1 MKRVKKITDTEMLDL
16 VTDVLSQYISIQTI
30 STQINTTS
38 FLQTLA
44 GIAAEKSSIAA
55 FSHKFEEGLTARQM
69 RYHLGKFELSDV
81 ENILNQALPHYIP
94 RSVSRRSASYKF
106 AIDLNEHPYH
116 GTPYQDDNEIRR
128 GKAKSGT
135 THFHVYAT
143 IYLIKRG
150 KRYTLAIKY
159 VRKGDRL
166 VDVVEALL
174 EKVIALGFKIRRLF
188 LDRGF
193 YSVEIIDYLQ
203 RTRIPFIMPV
213 VLRGRKGKD
222 GKSKVERL
230 LTGHKSAITD
240 YTMKTVKNKR
250 KMAVTFK
257 LYIVVKRIRGKNGQ
271 RHREYFAYCLSDEKF
286 PIKRVYNEYR
296 LRFGI
301 ETSYKKK
308 NESLPRTSSRNPVL
322 RLLYTGLSLFLV
334 NTWIF
339 ITWNFLSQKRRGTRR
354 LLTSKFIYERFCELL
369 FNALKEIFKFR
380 PKIECIEEELPSYA
394 T

>member
-1 MKRVKKITDTEMLDL
+1 MKRVKKITDTEILNE
-16 VTDVLSQYISIQTI
+16 VTETLSQYISIRTI
-30 STQINTTS
+30 STQINTPS
-38 FLQTLA
+38 FLRTLA
-44 GIAAEKSSIAA
+44 GIAAERSSIEA
-55 FSHKFEEGLTARQM
+55 FATKFEDGLTARQM
-69 RYHLGKFELSDV
+69 RYHLGKFELP
-81 ENILNQALPHYIP
+81 EMEGILNQALQHHVP
-94 RSVSRRSASYKF
+94 RSISRRSAFYKF
-106 AIDLNEHPYH
+106 AMDLNEHPYH
-116 GTPYQDDNEIRR
+116 GSPYQEANEIRR

-166 VDVVEALL
+166 VDIVQALL
-174 EKVIALGFKIRRLF
+174 KQVVALGFKIRRLF

-193 YSVEIIDYLQ
+193 YSVAIIEYLQ
-203 RTRIPFIMPV
+203 QTGIPFVIPV
-213 VLRGRKGKD
+213 VRRGRKGTD
-222 GKSKVERL
+222 GKTKVERL
-230 LTGHKSAITD
+230 FKGHKSSIAD
-240 YTMKTVKNKR
+240 YTLKTVKDKR
-250 KMAVTFK
+250 EMAVTFK
-257 LYIVVKRIRGKNGQ
+257 LYIIVKSLKGKDGQ
-271 RHREYFAYCLSDEKF
+271 RHRVYFAYCLSDEKL
-286 PIKRVYNEYR
+286 PIKRIYNEYR

-322 RLLYTGLSLFLV
+322 RLLYTGVSLFLV

-339 ITWNFLSQKRRGTRR
+339 ITWKFLSQKRQGTRR
-354 LLTSKFIYERFCELL
+354 LLTSEFIYERFCELL

-380 PKIECIEEELPSYA
+380 PKIECPAEELTSYA

>member
-1 MKRVKKITDTEMLDL
+1 MVDIITE
-16 VTDVLSQYISIQTI
+16 VLSQYISLETI
-30 STQINTTS
+30 STHINTTS
-38 FLQTLA
+38 FLQTLT

-55 FSHKFEEGLTARQM
+55 FAPKFEEGVTARQM
-69 RYHLGKFELSDV
+69 RYQLGKFELNEV
-81 ENILNQALPHYIP
+81 ENILNQALPHYVP
-94 RSVSRRSASYKF
+94 RSISRRTAAHKF

-116 GTPYQDDNEIRR
+116 GSPYKDANEIRR

-143 IYLIKRG
+143 MYLIKRG

-159 VRKGDRL
+159 VRQGDPL
-166 VDVVEALL
+166 VDVVQALL
-174 EKVIALGFKIRRLF
+174 EQVRALGFKIRRLF

-193 YSVEIIDYLQ
+193 YSVAILDYLQ

-213 VLRGRKGKD
+213 VHRGRKGTD

-230 LTGHKSAITD
+230 LRGNKSYITN
-240 YTMKTVKNKR
+240 YTMDTVKERR
-250 KMAVTFK
+250 KLAVTFN
-257 LYIVVKRIRGKNGQ
+257 LYIVVKRIKGKNGQ
-271 RHREYFAYCLSDEKF
+271 YHREYFAYCLSDDKF
-286 PIKRVYNEYR
+286 PMNRVYNEYR

-308 NESLPRTSSRNPVL
+308 NESLPRTSSRNPAL

-339 ITWNFLSQKRRGTRR
+339 LAWNFLSQKRRGTRR
-354 LLTSKFIYERFCELL
+354 RLTSEFIYERFCELL
-369 FNALKEIFKFR
+369 FNALKAIFKFR

-394 T
+394 I

>member
-1 MKRVKKITDTEMLDL
+1 MKRVKKITDVEMLDV
-16 VTDVLSQYISIQTI
+16 VTDVLSQYLSIQTI
-30 STQINTTS
+30 STRIDTTS
-38 FLQTLA
+38 FLQTLT
-44 GIAAEKSSIAA
+44 GIAAEKSSLHA
-55 FSHKFEEGLTARQM
+55 FASKFEDGLTARQM
-69 RYHLGKFELSDV
+69 RYHVGKFELSDV
-81 ENILNQALPHYIP
+81 ENVLNQALPHFVP
-94 RSVSRRSASYKF
+94 RSIYRRSASYKF
-106 AIDLNEHPYH
+106 AVDLNEHPYH
-116 GTPYQDDNEIRR
+116 GSPYQADNEIRR

-166 VDVVEALL
+166 VDVVQALL
-174 EKVIALGFKIRRLF
+174 EKVLALGFKIRRLF

-193 YSVEIIDYLQ
+193 YSVAIIKYLQ
-203 RTRIPFIMPV
+203 RMQIPFIMPV
-213 VLRGRKGKD
+213 VRRGRKGKD

-230 LTGHKSAITD
+230 FTGNKSYITD
-240 YTMKTVKNKR
+240 YTMKTVKEKR
-250 KMAVTFK
+250 KMTVTFK
-257 LYIVVKRIRGKNGQ
+257 LYVVVKWIKGKDGQ
-271 RHREYFAYCLSDEKF
+271 RHRKYFAYCLSEDTF

-308 NESLPRTSSRNPVL
+308 NESLPRTSSRNPAI

-354 LLTSKFIYERFCELL
+354 LLTSELIYERFCELL

-380 PKIECIEEELPSYA
+380 PKIECITEEIPSYVS
-394 T
+394 

>member
-1 MKRVKKITDTEMLDL
+1 MKRVKKITDSEMLNL
-16 VTDVLSQYISIQTI
+16 VTDDLSQYISITTI

-55 FSHKFEEGLTARQM
+55 FSTKFEDGLTARQM
-69 RYHLGKFELSDV
+69 RYHLGKFGLTEI
-81 ENILNQALPHYIP
+81 ENRLNQALPHYVP
-94 RSVSRRSASYKF
+94 RSISRRTASFKF
-106 AIDLNEHPYH
+106 AIDLNEYPYH
-116 GTPYQDDNEIRR
+116 GSPYQEADEIRR

-166 VDVVEALL
+166 VDVVQALL
-174 EKVIALGFKIRRLF
+174 EQVLALGFKIRRLF

-193 YSVEIIDYLQ
+193 YSVEIIEYLQ
-203 RTRIPFIMPV
+203 RTQIPFIMPV

-230 LTGHKSAITD
+230 FNGHKSSIVD
-240 YTMKTVKNKR
+240 YTMKTIKDKR
-250 KMAVTFK
+250 KMAATFK
-257 LYIVVKRIRGKNGQ
+257 LYIVVKRIKGKNGQ
-271 RHREYFAYCLSDEKF
+271 RHRVYFAYCLSDEKL
-286 PIKRVYNEYR
+286 PIKRIYNEYR

-301 ETSYKKK
+301 ETSYRKK

-334 NTWIF
+334 NAWIF
-339 ITWNFLSQKRRGTRR
+339 ITWNFLSQKRRDTRR
-354 LLTSKFIYERFCELL
+354 LLTSEFIYERFCELL
-369 FNALKEIFKFR
+369 FNALKGIFKFR
-380 PKIECIEEELPSYA
+380 PKIECIVEELTSYV

>member
-1 MKRVKKITDTEMLDL
+1 MKRVKKITDAEMLDV
-16 VTDVLSQYISIQTI
+16 VTDTLSQYISIQTI
-30 STQINTTS
+30 SNQINTTS

-44 GIAAEKSSIAA
+44 GIAAEKSSIDA
-55 FSHKFEEGLTARQM
+55 FSPKFEESLTARQM
-69 RYHLGKFELSDV
+69 RYHLGKFDLSDI
-81 ENILNQALPHYIP
+81 ENILNQALPHYVP

-106 AIDLNEHPYH
+106 AVDLNEHPYH
-116 GTPYQDDNEIRR
+116 GSPYQDATEIRR

-166 VDVVEALL
+166 VDVVQALL
-174 EKVIALGFKIRRLF
+174 EKVLAVGFKIRRLF

-193 YSVEIIDYLQ
+193 YSVEIINYLQ
-203 RTRIPFIMPV
+203 HTRIPFIIPV

-222 GKSKVERL
+222 GKSRIERL
-230 LTGHKSAITD
+230 FRGNKSSIVN
-240 YTMKTVKNKR
+240 YTMETVKDRR
-250 KMAVTFK
+250 KMAVTFN
-257 LYIVVKRIRGKNGQ
+257 LYIVVKRIKGKNGQ
-271 RHREYFAYCLSDEKF
+271 YHREYFVYCLSDDKF
-286 PIKRVYNEYR
+286 PIKCVYNEYR

-308 NESLPRTSSRNPVL
+308 NESLPRTSSRNPAL

-339 ITWNFLSQKRRGTRR
+339 IAWNFLSQKRRGTRK
-354 LLTSKFIYERFCELL
+354 LLTSELIYERFCELL
-369 FNALKEIFKFR
+369 FNALKGIFKFR
-380 PKIECIEEELPSYA
+380 PKIECIEEELTSYVI
-394 T
+394 

>member
-1 MKRVKKITDTEMLDL
+1 MKRVKKITDAEMLDM
-16 VTDVLSQYISIQTI
+16 VTDDLSQYISIKTI

-55 FSHKFEEGLTARQM
+55 FSTKFEEGLTARQM
-69 RYHLGKFELSDV
+69 RYHLGKFDLTEI
-81 ENILNQALPHYIP
+81 ENRLNQALPHYVP
-94 RSVSRRSASYKF
+94 RSIICRSASFKF
-106 AIDLNEHPYH
+106 AIDLNEYPYH
-116 GTPYQDDNEIRR
+116 GSPYKDANEIRR

-166 VDVVEALL
+166 VDVVQALL
-174 EKVIALGFKIRRLF
+174 EQVLALGFKIRRLF

-193 YSVEIIDYLQ
+193 YSVEIIEYLQ
-203 RTRIPFIMPV
+203 RTQIPFIIPV

-230 LTGHKSAITD
+230 FKGHKSSITD
-240 YTMKTVKNKR
+240 YTMKTVKDKR

-257 LYIVVKRIRGKNGQ
+257 LYVVVKRLKGKNGQ
-271 RHREYFAYCLSDEKF
+271 RHRVYFAYCLSDEKF

-322 RLLYTGLSLFLV
+322 RLLYTGLSFFLV

-354 LLTSKFIYERFCELL
+354 LLTSEFIYERFCELL
-369 FNALKEIFKFR
+369 FNALKRIFKFR
-380 PKIECIEEELPSYA
+380 PKIECITEELISYA